1 MIKNVGSTDR
11 LVRLIAG
18 LILLIIAVPSL
29 AGMAFVGL
37 GGWAWLVGL
46 VGVVLVATALLNF
59 CPAYTLIGV
68 NTCKTGNT
76 SADQHGDND
85 HP

>member
-11 LVRLIAG
+11 LIRLIAG
-18 LILLIIAVPSL
+18 VILLIIAVPSL

-46 VGVVLVATALLNF
+46 IGLGLLASGLLNF
-59 CPAYTLIGV
+59 CAVYSLLGI
-68 NTCKTGNT
+68 NT
-76 SADQHGDND
+76 SKIAD
-85 HP
+85 

>member
-11 LVRLIAG
+11 LIRLIAG
-18 LILLIIAVPSL
+18 VILLIIAVPSL
-29 AGMAFVGL
+29 AGMAFAGL

-46 VGVVLVATALLNF
+46 VGLVLVATALLNF

-68 NTCKTGNT
+68 NTCKTGK
-76 SADQHGDND
+76 
-85 HP
+85 

>member
-11 LVRLIAG
+11 LIRLIAG

-29 AGMAFVGL
+29 AGMAFMGL
-37 GGWAWLVGL
+37 GGWAWLIGL
-46 VGVVLVATALLNF
+46 VGLVLVATALMNF

-68 NTCKTGNT
+68 NTCKT
-76 SADQHGDND
+76 DR
-85 HP
+85 

>member
-18 LILLIIAVPSL
+18 VILLIIAVPSL
-29 AGMAFVGL
+29 AGMAFIGL
-37 GGWAWLVGL
+37 GGWAWLIGL
-46 VGVVLVATALLNF
+46 VGLVLVATALMNF

-68 NTCKTGNT
+68 NTCKI
-76 SADQHGDND
+76 DM
-85 HP
+85 

>member
-11 LVRLIAG
+11 LIRLIAG
-18 LILLIIAVPSL
+18 VILLIIAVPSL

-46 VGVVLVATALLNF
+46 VGVALVATGLLNF
-59 CPAYTLIGV
+59 CGAYALLGI
-68 NTCKTGNT
+68 NTCKTGE
-76 SADQHGDND
+76 
-85 HP
+85 

>member
-11 LVRLIAG
+11 LIRLIAG
-18 LILLIIAVPSL
+18 VILLIIAVPSL

-46 VGVVLVATALLNF
+46 IGVALVATGLLNF
-59 CPAYTLIGV
+59 CGAYALLGI
-68 NTCKTGNT
+68 NTCKT
-76 SADQHGDND
+76 SQ
-85 HP
+85 

>member
-11 LVRLIAG
+11 LIRLIAG
-18 LILLIIAVPSL
+18 AILLIIAVPSL

-46 VGVVLVATALLNF
+46 VGVVLLATGLLNF
-59 CPAYTLIGV
+59 CPAYTLLGM
-68 NTCKTGNT
+68 NTCPIKDRSST
-76 SADQHGDND
+76 
-85 HP
+85 

>member
-11 LVRLIAG
+11 LIRLIAG
-18 LILLIIAVPSL
+18 AILLVIAVPSL

-46 VGVVLVATALLNF
+46 VGVALLATGLLNF
-59 CPAYTLIGV
+59 CGAYSLLGI
-68 NTCKTGNT
+68 NTCKTG
-76 SADQHGDND
+76 H
-85 HP
+85 

>member
-46 VGVVLVATALLNF
+46 VGVVLVATALMNF

-68 NTCKTGNT
+68 NTCKT
-76 SADQHGDND
+76 DK
-85 HP
+85 

>member
-11 LVRLIAG
+11 LIRLIAG
-18 LILLIIAVPSL
+18 VILLIIAVPSL

-46 VGVVLVATALLNF
+46 IGVALVATGLLNF
-59 CPAYTLIGV
+59 CGAYALLGI
-68 NTCKTGNT
+68 NTCKTG
-76 SADQHGDND
+76 Q
-85 HP
+85 

>member
-68 NTCKTGNT
+68 NTCKT
-76 SADQHGDND
+76 DK
-85 HP
+85 

>member
-11 LVRLIAG
+11 LIRLIAG
-18 LILLIIAVPSL
+18 VILLIIAVPSL

-46 VGVVLVATALLNF
+46 VGLVLVATALLNF

-68 NTCKTGNT
+68 NTCKTGK
-76 SADQHGDND
+76 
-85 HP
+85 

>member
-11 LVRLIAG
+11 LIRLIAG
-18 LILLIIAVPSL
+18 IILLIIAVPSL

-46 VGVVLVATALLNF
+46 VGLVLAATGLLNF

-68 NTCKTGNT
+68 NTCKTGK
-76 SADQHGDND
+76 
-85 HP
+85 

>member
-68 NTCKTGNT
+68 NTCKI
-76 SADQHGDND
+76 DK
-85 HP
+85 

>member
-11 LVRLIAG
+11 LIRLIVG
-18 LILLIIAVPSL
+18 VILLIIAVPSL

-46 VGVVLVATALLNF
+46 VGVVLVATGLLNF
-59 CPAYTLIGV
+59 CPAYQLIGA
-68 NTCKTGNT
+68 NTCKPGE
-76 SADQHGDND
+76 
-85 HP
+85 

>member
-18 LILLIIAVPSL
+18 VILLIIAVPSL
-29 AGMAFVGL
+29 AGMAFIGL
-37 GGWAWLVGL
+37 GGWAWLIGL
-46 VGVVLVATALLNF
+46 VGLVLVATALMNF

-68 NTCKTGNT
+68 NTCKI
-76 SADQHGDND
+76 DK
-85 HP
+85 

>member
-46 VGVVLVATALLNF
+46 VGLVLVATALLNF

-68 NTCKTGNT
+68 NTCKTGK
-76 SADQHGDND
+76 
-85 HP
+85 

>member
-11 LVRLIAG
+11 LVRLIVG
-18 LILLIIAVPSL
+18 VILLVIAVPSL

-46 VGVVLVATALLNF
+46 VGVVLLATGLLNF
-59 CPAYTLIGV
+59 CYAYTLLGI
-68 NTCKTGNT
+68 NTCKVDRTSTG
-76 SADQHGDND
+76 Q
-85 HP
+85 PR

>member
-11 LVRLIAG
+11 LIRLIAG
-18 LILLIIAVPSL
+18 VVLLIIAVPSL

-46 VGVVLVATALLNF
+46 IGVALVATGLLNF
-59 CPAYTLIGV
+59 CWAYSLLGI
-68 NTCKTGNT
+68 NTCKTN
-76 SADQHGDND
+76 S
-85 HP
+85 

>member
-11 LVRLIAG
+11 LIRLIAG
-18 LILLIIAVPSL
+18 VILLIIAVPSL

-46 VGVVLVATALLNF
+46 VGVALVATGLLNF
-59 CPAYTLIGV
+59 CGAYALLGI
-68 NTCKTGNT
+68 NTCKVGE
-76 SADQHGDND
+76 
-85 HP
+85 

>member
-18 LILLIIAVPSL
+18 VILLIIAVPSL
-29 AGMAFVGL
+29 AGMAFAGL

-46 VGVVLVATALLNF
+46 VCVVLVATALLNF

-68 NTCKTGNT
+68 NTCKT
-76 SADQHGDND
+76 DK
-85 HP
+85 